1 MLAHYHSRRV
11 TDLRQALA
19 AYAHLDVSTLRAVPA
34 QAFIAPYGPSFDYA
48 TAFRALRD
56 FQTFTEVASWAVRS
70 GDLIGLSGDTG
81 YSEAPH
87 LHYTV
92 RRAGGSLLCPTT
104 ESGFMDGGWLTR

>member
-1 MLAHYHSRRV
+1 VRV
-11 TDLRQALA
+11 ENGVFTTE
-19 AYAHLDVSTLRAVPA
+19 YAHLDVSTLHVVPA
-34 QAFIAPYGPSFDYA
+34 QAVIAPYGPSFDYV
-48 TAFRALRD
+48 TAFRALRG

-92 RRAGGSLLCPTT
+92 RRAGGSLLCPTN